1 LKRLLTGFVLL
12 ALAAGAQAQERRAE
26 HGGMHGAPGAG
37 LGQRGGYANPSA
49 AITAEIALEQLARD
63 KGQWT
68 AFKAT
73 AAPDA
78 VMFAPAMVLAQQW
91 LKNQANPPVPLS
103 WQPYQV
109 WSSCDGSL
117 MVTTGGWQRGDRHG
131 WFTTVWERQ
140 EKGEY
145 KWVFNHNNATSEPIA
160 APEMIAAKVAD
171 CPERRASDH
180 LGGEHAGGP
189 PGGMHHG
196 GHGKPPKPEKT
207 PPVPFDPTRREGK
220 SRDGTLTWQVTAD
233 AAGTHD
239 FSAKLMVDGHM
250 QEIRKEHVTGG

>member
-1 LKRLLTGFVLL
+1 LKRLIVGLALL
-12 ALAAGAQAQERRAE
+12 ALAVGAQAQEEGMRRVPGG
-26 HGGMHGAPGAG
+26 HGPGE
-37 LGQRGGYANPSA
+37 RMRMRGYANPSA
-49 AITAEIALEQLARD
+49 AIAAEIAFAQLVRD

-73 AAPDA
+73 AASDA

-117 MVTTGGWQRGDRHG
+117 MVTTGAWQRGDKHG

-140 EKGEY
+140 EKGDY
-145 KWVFNHNNATSEPIA
+145 KWVFDHGDVTSAPLA

-171 CPERRASDH
+171 CPARRA
-180 LGGEHAGGP
+180 GEHGAGSHPGGP
-189 PGGMHHG
+189 PPGHH
-196 GHGKPPKPEKT
+196 HDSPHKPVKA
-207 PPVPFDPTRREGK
+207 PPAPFDPTRREGR
-220 SRDGTLTWQVTAD
+220 STDGTLTWQVTAD
-233 AAGTHD
+233 AAGTRD
-239 FSAKLMVDGHM
+239 FSARLMVDGQM
-250 QEIRKEHVTGG
+250 QEIRKEHVAGG